1 MFRRLHIQLTVIC
14 TLITGIIMI
23 AMTCFCLYVS
33 EDGLTTNE
41 YGTFLTSINAIY
53 SHLESDINLTTEWLA
68 QTENNGKI
76 TLYIEDNGIPI
87 KNANQTS
94 DNSINQLIKVAKTI
108 AAKDYNFDISDT
120 LTSKIV
126 TKQIE
131 FKFKDNKNNEYYA
144 SAAYIPKQG
153 GGLGVLAI
161 YSLEQYRNA
170 IIFQRLLFGAII
182 IAAIIFL
189 GLFSYFFTQ
198 RVLKPIEKNR
208 RKQVEFIASASHE
221 LRSPLTVIT
230 SSMSAMKKADSIKAE
245 RFEEIIA
252 SEIKRM
258 SRLINDM
265 LSLASVDN
273 HSWTIQLENIDLD
286 LLLINTYEAFQPIA
300 AIKGINLNIDLPV
313 DLLTNCKCDKQ
324 RLKQV
329 LTILLDNALS
339 YTKIGGS
346 VTLTIRQKPHKL
358 EIHVIDTGIG
368 ISDKDKEYIFD
379 RFYRVDSAHK
389 SKEHFG
395 LGLCIAYEIMKLHK
409 GLLTVIDTPGGGTTF
424 VITLNI

>member
-1 MFRRLHIQLTVIC
+1 MFRKLHIQLTVIC

-23 AMTCFCLYVS
+23 VMTCFCLYIS

-53 SHLESDINLTTEWLA
+53 SHLESDINITTEWLA

-76 TLYIEDNGIPI
+76 TVYIEDNGIPI
-87 KNANQTS
+87 KNVNQTS
-94 DNSINQLIKVAKTI
+94 NNTIIKLIKEAKTI
-108 AAKDYNFDISDT
+108 AAHDYKIDISDS

-126 TKQIE
+126 TKQID
-131 FKFKDNKNNEYYA
+131 FKFRDHENEEYYA
-144 SAAYIPKQG
+144 SAAYIPKKG

-161 YSLEQYRNA
+161 YSLEQYRNV
-170 IIFQRLLFGAII
+170 ILSQRLLFGGII
-182 IAAIIFL
+182 IAAIIIL

-198 RVLKPIEKNR
+198 RVLRPIEKNR
-208 RKQVEFIASASHE
+208 KKQVEFIASASHE

-230 SSMSAMKKADSIKAE
+230 SSISAMKKADSIKAE

-273 HSWTIQLENIDLD
+273 HSWTINLENIDLD
-286 LLLINTYEAFQPIA
+286 LLLLNTYEAFQPLA
-300 AIKGINLNIDLPV
+300 TMKGINLNIDLPDDV
-313 DLLTNCKCDKQ
+313 LTNCKCDKQ
-324 RLKQV
+324 RLEQV
-329 LTILLDNALS
+329 LTILIDNALS
-339 YTKIGGS
+339 YTEMGGS
-346 VTLTIRQKPHKL
+346 VTLTFRQKPHNL

-368 ISDKDKEYIFD
+368 ISDTDKEHIFD

-395 LGLCIAYEIMKLHK
+395 LGLCIAYEIIKLHK
-409 GLLTVIDTPGGGTTF
+409 GLLTVSETPGGGTTF